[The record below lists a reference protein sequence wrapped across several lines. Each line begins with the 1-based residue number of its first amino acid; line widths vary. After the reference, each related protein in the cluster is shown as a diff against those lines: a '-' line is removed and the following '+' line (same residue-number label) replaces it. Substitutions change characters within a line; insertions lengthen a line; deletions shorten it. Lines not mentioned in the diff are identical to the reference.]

1 MIFKKSAK
9 DEIRKWFDIEAED
22 LFKVSQNTKDEIAKW
37 VWFSGLLIDR
47 AQVFNSVADL
57 YLAMMIANQ
66 FNLERKK
73 EQIEEL
79 IQKFNNK

>member
-1 MIFKKSAK
+1 LIFKKSAK

>member
-1 MIFKKSAK
+1 
-9 DEIRKWFDIEAED
+9 
-22 LFKVSQNTKDEIAKW
+22 
-37 VWFSGLLIDR
+37 
-47 AQVFNSVADL
+47 VADL